1 MLLKREAEIQD
12 LVKTVRAY
20 SEEKKRLVAQL
31 EAASS
36 NTNNSTTLHLETSIQ
51 RLKTEN
57 STLTEKVKSLTT
69 QLTTANS
76 RTSSNPSQ

>member
-12 LVKTVRAY
+12 LVKTVKAY

-76 RTSSNPSQ
+76 RISSNPSQ

>member
-31 EAASS
+31 EAATS

-57 STLTEKVKSLTT
+57 STLSEKVKSLTT
-69 QLTTANS
+69 QLTTAN
-76 RTSSNPSQ
+76 